1 MIVVGT
7 VPVTNGEMDLTE
19 YWNAVCLNTFDLM
32 VWMNRS
38 RLVYPP
44 DAKLSIEM
52 EDQDGTDR
60 YR

>member
-7 VPVTNGEMDLTE
+7 APVTNERMDLVD

-32 VWMNRS
+32 VLMNQS
-38 RLVYPP
+38 KLVYPP

-52 EDQDGTDR
+52 EDWDGTD
-60 YR
+60 